1 VTLLRSETRTYG
13 GPDIDNTHPGRD
25 PELLSQLSNYAQ
37 TALPNALLI
46 RLFPLILQDKIGGL
60 IRAWRI
66 RRYHHSL
73 FETLVPPITKLL
85 QESQQ
90 QDKSWADEQ
99 GSFASWWLR
108 EAIDL
113 QIDKAMDPAIL
124 AAIII
129 QLNFAG
135 LHSTSLTTT
144 NALYHILSY
153 ENSEALVEDL
163 RREMAESSASA
174 TTGDW
179 TWAALEKMT
188 LLDSVVRESLRCAP
202 IDAVAINRS
211 IVKDVTTPDGLH
223 LSPGTRVCV
232 PGYLANVDEQHYADA
247 STFEPYRFVK
257 SNGTT
262 GHERAWAVTD
272 NFTTFGHGLHVST
285 ANHEQSFLGTEPRMY
300 C

>member
-46 RLFPLILQDKIGGL
+46 RLFPPILQDKIGGL

-113 QIDKAMDPAIL
+113 QNDKAMDPAIL

-188 LLDSVVRESLRCAP
+188 LLDSVVRES
-202 IDAVAINRS
+202 
-211 IVKDVTTPDGLH
+211 DGLH